1 MNLTSMQQQQQ
12 QPLIGQLNVTFANIH
27 NNNSSSSVVDNQ
39 LFVNN
44 DNISQINETIELSER
59 NNNSVCTEKKKFKDG
74 DLTATQIFFIC
85 LGVCFFVLACMLGG
99 VPI

>member
-1 MNLTSMQQQQQ
+1 MNLTSMQQQQ
-12 QPLIGQLNVTFANIH
+12 QPLIGQLNVTFASVH
-27 NNNSSSSVVDNQ
+27 NSNSSSSVVDNQ

-59 NNNSVCTEKKKFKDG
+59 NNNSVCIEKKKFKDG